1 MYMPAKCLSLT
12 IRSKLGHSLR
22 TLFLCWIILAS
33 PYLLAGQDC
42 QVQWQGIAGDITQ
55 FKSVTREIITC
66 DSIQVLRRLSA
77 GVQQL
82 HQKGYLL
89 ASYQQ
94 DLSRNDTLVIN
105 VYLGEQFTWAKLNTT
120 GIPGQVLNRG
130 GFRQKDYLH
139 YPFNNK
145 EIRRL
150 FKKMVIHSENNGFP
164 FASIYL
170 DSVSINDKAI
180 SAKLVYHEGPKITYD
195 SLQVEGPVKIKRSW
209 LATYLGVTVGKPFSQ
224 RDISAIRS
232 KINSLGFAQ
241 LAAEP
246 KLTFQN
252 KEATLRLELAPKRA
266 SRIDGIIGFLPN
278 EEEEGRLLIT
288 GQFDL
293 SLRNLFNSG
302 KGLDIR
308 WQSLRPRSQLLDIQ
322 YDHPRLFHST
332 LDFHGSFNLLR
343 EDTTFITRQA
353 EINFSYRPSE
363 HSLSLFSQFRS
374 SNLLSASAF
383 EDATELPEISD
394 FSVDYYGIRYDYR
407 GLNDPILPTAG
418 ASAFIDAAVG
428 SKRIQRNA
436 DLPAEL
442 YQGLDLNSVQY
453 TLSAG
458 LKSYRRVNRYFILYH
473 QLRAAK
479 IINDRLFLN
488 DLYRVGGLLSLR
500 GFNENFFFASDY
512 VLSNFEVQFHFQP
525 GAYFF
530 AFYDQS
536 YLYYNVNQSQFEDYP
551 LGIGVGL
558 NLPVASGL
566 VSLAYGLGRS
576 QDQPLNLSLS
586 KFHFGYVAK
595 F

>member
-1 MYMPAKCLSLT
+1 MYMPAKCLSLMFS
-12 IRSKLGHSLR
+12 SKLGDSLR
-22 TLFLCWIILAS
+22 TIFLYWVIL
-33 PYLLAGQDC
+33 LLPRFLVGQDC
-42 QVQWQGIAGDITQ
+42 HVLWQGASKDVAQ
-55 FKSVTREIITC
+55 FRSVTGAIPVC
-66 DSIQVLRRLSA
+66 DSLRVVRNLSA
-77 GVQQL
+77 GIQRL
-82 HQKGYLL
+82 HQEGYLL
-89 ASYQQ
+89 ASYFV
-94 DLSRNDTLVIN
+94 DHTRKDTAVVD
-105 VYLGEQFTWAKLNTT
+105 VYLGEQFTWAQLNTA
-120 GIPGQVLNRG
+120 GVPGQVLGRS
-130 GFRQKDYLH
+130 GFRQKDYVN

-145 EIRRL
+145 EIRKL
-150 FKKMVIHSENNGFP
+150 FKNMVGQSENNGFP

-170 DSVSINDKAI
+170 DSVSVKDSGI
-180 SAKLVYHEGPKITYD
+180 SAQIVYHAGPKITYD
-195 SLQVEGPVKIKRSW
+195 SLQVTGPVKIKRTW
-209 LATYLGVTVGKPFSQ
+209 LATYLGVIPGRPFSQ
-224 RDISAIRS
+224 QDIDAASARI
-232 KINSLGFAQ
+232 KKLGFAQ

-246 KLTFQN
+246 QLTFQN
-252 KEATLRLELAPKRA
+252 KEATLMLELAPRKA
-266 SRIDGIIGFLPN
+266 SKIDGIIGFLPN

-302 KGLDIR
+302 KGLDIQ

-322 YDHPRLFHST
+322 YDHPRLFHSA

-353 EINFSYRPSE
+353 EVNFSYRPSE

-374 SNLLSASAF
+374 SDLLSATAF
-383 EDATELPEISD
+383 EDATELPDISD
-394 FSVDYYGIRYDYR
+394 FSVDYYGTRYEYN
-407 GLNDPILPTAG
+407 GLDDPVFPTSG
-418 ASAFIDAAVG
+418 TSAYVDAAVG
-428 SKRIQRNA
+428 AKRIRRNA
-436 DLPAEL
+436 DLPSEL

-453 TLSAG
+453 TLAAG
-458 LKSYRRVNRYFILYH
+458 VKNYKRINRYFIIYH

-479 IINDRLFLN
+479 VINERLFLN

-512 VLSNFEVQFHFQP
+512 VLSNLEVQFHFQP

-536 YLYYNVNQSQFEDYP
+536 YLYYEVSQNQFEDYP
-551 LGIGVGL
+551 LGVGVGL

-576 QDQPLNLSLS
+576 QDQPMSLSLS
-586 KFHFGYVAK
+586 KFHFGYIAK